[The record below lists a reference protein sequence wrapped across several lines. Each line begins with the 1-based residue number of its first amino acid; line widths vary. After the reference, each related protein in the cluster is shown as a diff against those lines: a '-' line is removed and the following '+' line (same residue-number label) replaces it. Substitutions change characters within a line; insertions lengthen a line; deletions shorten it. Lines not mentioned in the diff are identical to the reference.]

1 MARGDQIYAMR
12 EVVGIPYEHHGIDRG
27 DGSVIHYSKQGE
39 AVIKRTTMD
48 SFARG
53 GVVRVKPQ
61 PTAFI
66 PSLVVER
73 AESRLGERE
82 YDLFFNN
89 CEHFA
94 NWCKTGRSECK
105 QLDNFGLNLERVKLP
120 QVTDLVRQAAQRT
133 QSTTGGIG
141 SEPPQATYELF
152 QTALENVAIATRTLL
167 PAYEEAMRDHATWH
181 QVAQRALAKDREDLA
196 RAALYKKVAAK
207 RKADEI
213 KANLSQLS
221 DLQLSLEQ
229 NQAFIQKQ
237 AL

>member
-1 MARGDQIYAMR
+1 MARGDQIYSMR
-12 EVVGIPYEHHGIDRG
+12 EVMSIPYEHHGIDRG

-39 AVIKRTTMD
+39 AVIKRTTLE

-53 GVVRVKPQ
+53 GVVKVKPQ

-66 PSLVVER
+66 PSLVIER

-94 NWCKTGRSECK
+94 NWCKTGKSESY
-105 QLDNFGLNLERVKLP
+105 QLKNFGLNLERVKLP
-120 QVTDLVRQAAQRT
+120 QATDLVHQAALRT
-133 QSTTGGIG
+133 GR
-141 SEPPQATYELF
+141 SEPPQPTYELF
-152 QTALENVAIATRTLL
+152 QTALENVAFATRTLL
-167 PAYEEAMRDHATWH
+167 PAYEQAMRDRTTWH
-181 QVAQRALAKDREDLA
+181 QVAQRALTKDREDLA
-196 RAALYKKVAAK
+196 RAALHKKVTAEK
-207 RKADEI
+207 KASKI
-213 KANLSQLS
+213 KANLNRLS

-229 NQAFIQKQ
+229 NQAFIRKQ